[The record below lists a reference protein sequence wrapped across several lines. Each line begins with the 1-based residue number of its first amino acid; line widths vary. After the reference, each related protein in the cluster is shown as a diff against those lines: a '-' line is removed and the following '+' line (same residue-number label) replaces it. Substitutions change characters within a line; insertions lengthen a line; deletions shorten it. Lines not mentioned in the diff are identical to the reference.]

1 MADAAAAMNVDAP
14 TAAAAETATTA
25 AAAAA
30 AALDD
35 GPLASYHY
43 LVSAHRPT
51 AVTAAAVGAFTGPH
65 DVNLVVS

>member
-1 MADAAAAMNVDAP
+1 MNVDAP
-14 TAAAAETATTA
+14 STAAAAAQTTTA

-30 AALDD
+30 AAALDE
-35 GPLASYHY
+35 GPPASYHY

-51 AVTAAAVGAFTGPH
+51 AVTAAAVGAFTGPQ

>member
-1 MADAAAAMNVDAP
+1 MADVMNVDAP
-14 TAAAAETATTA
+14 AQTAATTTA

-30 AALDD
+30 AAVDE
-35 GPLASYHY
+35 GPPASYHY

-51 AVTAAAVGAFTGPH
+51 AVTAAAVGAFTGPQ

>member
-1 MADAAAAMNVDAP
+1 MADVMNVDAP
-14 TAAAAETATTA
+14 AQTAATTTA

-30 AALDD
+30 AALDE
-35 GPLASYHY
+35 GPPASYHY